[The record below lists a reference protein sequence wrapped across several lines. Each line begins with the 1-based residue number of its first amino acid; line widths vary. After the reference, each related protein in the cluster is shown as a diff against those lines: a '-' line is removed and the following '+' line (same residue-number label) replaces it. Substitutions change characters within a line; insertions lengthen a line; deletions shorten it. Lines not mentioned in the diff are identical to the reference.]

1 MEYKIDY
8 KTAEEEFE
16 KICEAW
22 EIDIDINSMEEEE
35 KVDFKGIKAKI
46 IKAVRLGRLVYKG
59 DGTMTYIVSK
69 YSGELAEKELIIK
82 RPKGSG
88 LSAMDQFKEK
98 AGVHKTFAVLASMI
112 SQPVQFLNNIDGI
125 DLKPLL
131 AISTLFLAE

>member
-1 MEYKIDY
+1 
-8 KTAEEEFE
+8 
-16 KICEAW
+16 
-22 EIDIDINSMEEEE
+22 MEEEE